1 MERLTERFNNGQA
14 AVLGC
19 GNNCKYDY
27 KYCHNAYE
35 DCPTINEIYERLAT
49 YEDTKL
55 IPEKIA
61 EIYKLYLKKCQEVN
75 RLNVE
80 LAEYKKQPQGDLISR
95 SKMIEDINKHIN
107 EVKDEDVKEV
117 YEAFIKFLTERPT
130 TYDVE
135 KVVEQIQRINTT
147 WNCQKCE
154 YSKICDDIEKCG
166 DEHLD
171 LCAEVVK
178 RVSINIVRKGGKE

>member
-35 DCPTINEIYERLAT
+35 DCPTINEIYERLAA

-61 EIYKLYLKKCQEVN
+61 EIDKLYLEKCQEVN
-75 RLNVE
+75 RLNAE
-80 LAEYKKQPQGDLISR
+80 LAELRKQPQGDLISR
-95 SKMIEDINKHIN
+95 SLL
-107 EVKDEDVKEV
+107 
-117 YEAFIKFLTERPT
+117 IKSL
-130 TYDVE
+130 
-135 KVVEQIQRINTT
+135 
-147 WNCQKCE
+147 
-154 YSKICDDIEKCG
+154 SKICGDMDLVLPDKIWDIITAQPIAYDVKKVVLQLIECAKFHYEMSEDEELIVNG
-166 DEHLD
+166 DAIGHVQLAG
-171 LCAEVVK
+171 CYNKAV
-178 RVSINIVRKGGKE
+178 NIVRNGGKE

>member
-55 IPEKIA
+55 IPEQFA
-61 EIYKLYLKKCQEVN
+61 ELDSLYLEKCQEVN
-75 RLNVE
+75 RLTAE
-80 LAEYKKQPQGDLISR
+80 LAELKKQPQGDLISR
-95 SKMIEDINKHIN
+95 EALIKAMYEDGAFPLSVADKALEKIE
-107 EVKDEDVKEV
+107 
-117 YEAFIKFLTERPT
+117 AAPT
-130 TYDVE
+130 AYDVE
-135 KVVEQIQRINTT
+135 KVVEQMDRKSFEAAGFI
-147 WNCQKCE
+147 
-154 YSKICDDIEKCG
+154 
-166 DEHLD
+166 
-171 LCAEVVK
+171 VVERK
-178 RVSINIVRKGGKE
+178 EAIDIVRNGGKE